1 MGIGAGLYMYD
12 VVVKSSR
19 LLFHLLM
26 SSCLFA
32 LKGLRLLW
40 EVTGVSAGSV
50 SSCIELLRQGHV
62 LAVAPGSC
70 FAQLS
75 AVLSFIGF
83 IYYLAWLSVWSGVQ
97 MICIWSSGCHCQP
110 IITCSGKS
118 RMVYLSGDGL
128 PRLSWK
134 KHCISYMLSS

>member
-19 LLFHLLM
+19 LLSHLLM
-26 SSCLFA
+26 SSCLFV

-75 AVLSFIGF
+75 AVLCRAVLSFIGF

-110 IITCSGKS
+110 IITCSSEIQNKFQI
-118 RMVYLSGDGL
+118 GL
-128 PRLSWK
+128 PFW
-134 KHCISYMLSS
+134 